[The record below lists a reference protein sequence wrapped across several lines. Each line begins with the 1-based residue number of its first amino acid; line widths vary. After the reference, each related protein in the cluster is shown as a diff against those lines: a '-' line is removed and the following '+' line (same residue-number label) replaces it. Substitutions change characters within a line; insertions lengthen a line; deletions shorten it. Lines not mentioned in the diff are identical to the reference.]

1 MQSLKKSNARIL
13 LIIPFLVLIFLWILI
28 NLFRIQ
34 ILERR
39 ALVERIAEDFPKVKV
54 ENLILY
60 RGAILD
66 RNDKDLAISI
76 PTISVYAFPRFI
88 KNKDEFVRR
97 LSAILDVPD
106 VTIREKLDTEKKFV
120 WLAFKV
126 DKEKRN
132 LIERVIRE
140 TDNKPAVGIQ
150 EDFKRFYPHGTMASN
165 LIGFVGL
172 DGRGLE
178 GLEYALEDTIGG
190 KSVKAVF
197 FAGGSMI
204 LDPYKEESF
213 KVRDIKTTIDIGVQI
228 ITEDITEKIV
238 KQWSPRRVAI
248 LVMDV
253 TNGDILALSTY
264 PNYDPNF
271 YWKYKQWQ
279 RRNYAVTD
287 IFEPGSTLKPFFV
300 GKALDRGYVGENFGT
315 SIGDRIEVY
324 GRYVKDVK
332 PSKYLTIDQILIKSS
347 NIGTI
352 KIARYLSRK
361 DVEEL
366 IDTIH
371 LNNTFGVLPGETKP
385 KLPNLYYPANLL
397 YVSIGQGLATNLL
410 NLCVAFGGLA
420 TNKIVKPKILLNDET
435 LVLKDGVFSERTFRW
450 LRTNMIKVV
459 EEGTAQLARSNY
471 FYIAGKTGTSQK
483 FDFSIG
489 KYSREKLV
497 AYFVGYF
504 PATEPKIVA
513 GIMVDEP
520 KGPNVYG
527 GTVAAPYFRELAERV
542 ASYYRLKPDKPANAT
557 K

>member
-1 MQSLKKSNARIL
+1 MPSLKKSNARIW
-13 LIIPFLVLIFLWILI
+13 LIISFLVVIFLWILI

-39 ALVERIAEDFPKVKV
+39 ALVERIAESFPKVKV
-54 ENLILY
+54 ENLVLY

-66 RNDKDLAISI
+66 RNNKDIAISI

-97 LSAILDVPD
+97 LSAVLDVPD
-106 VTIREKLDTEKKFV
+106 ATIREKLNTERKFV

-178 GLEYALEDTIGG
+178 GLEYALENTIGG

-228 ITEDITEKIV
+228 ITEDIAEKIV
-238 KQWSPRRVAI
+238 KQWSPKRVAI

-287 IFEPGSTLKPFFV
+287 IFEPGSTLKPFFI

-361 DVEEL
+361 DIEEL

-371 LNNTFGVLPGETKP
+371 LNDTFGVLPGETKP
-385 KLPNLYYPANLL
+385 KLPNLNYPANLL

-420 TNKIVKPKILLNDET
+420 TNKIVKPKILLEEET
-435 LVLKDGVFSERTFRW
+435 VILKDGVFSERTFEW
-450 LRTNMIKVV
+450 LRNNMIKVV
-459 EEGTAQLARSNY
+459 EEGTGRLARSNY

-489 KYSREKLV
+489 KYSRENLV
-497 AYFVGYF
+497 TYFVGYF

-527 GTVAAPYFRELAERV
+527 GTVSAPYFKELAERV